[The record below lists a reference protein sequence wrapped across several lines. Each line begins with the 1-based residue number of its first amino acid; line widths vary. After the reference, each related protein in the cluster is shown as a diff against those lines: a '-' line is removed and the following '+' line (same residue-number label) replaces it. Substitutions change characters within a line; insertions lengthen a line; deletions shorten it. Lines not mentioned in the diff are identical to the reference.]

1 MINDGL
7 MKLIK
12 CTLNA
17 DVTPMQKQILKG
29 VLRMVLNRLCYDID
43 ITLSNIDRQSRRG

>member
-1 MINDGL
+1 MINYSL
-7 MKLIK
+7 IKLVK

-29 VLRMVLNRLCYDID
+29 ILLMMCNRLCYDID
-43 ITLSNIDRQSRRG
+43 IALSNVDKQLRG